1 MVQLLRRKADPVLF
15 DEAFRQRLE
24 RLTLLS
30 RRVLAQS
37 LVGEH
42 RSRHRTFAA
51 EFADY
56 RSYTQGDDFRHIDW
70 NIYARMENVFVRLSE
85 ANQDLTVHMLI
96 DASHS
101 MDWGTPTKLFYARR
115 AAAALGYIALNRFD
129 RLVIAPFSDRLHAD
143 YGPTRGRGRVLGL
156 LEFLS
161 DIKAEQPTDIDLI
174 LRQYSMRTKRR
185 GDLLVLISDLMPPTG
200 YQAGLRTLI
209 DRGWQI
215 IVIHVLDPAEVEP
228 TLGGDLELIDQE
240 TDELL
245 PVTAVAD
252 VITRYKQSLAAWCD
266 EAETF
271 CRRRG
276 IDYLR
281 VQTDWPFETIVLGTM
296 EQRGLVE

>member
-1 MVQLLRRKADPVLF
+1 MSAAPVLF
-15 DEAFRQRLE
+15 DEEFRKRLE

-70 NIYARMENVFVRLSE
+70 NIYARMESVFVRLSE
-85 ANQDLTVHMLI
+85 ANQDLTVHLLV
-96 DASHS
+96 DTSAS
-101 MDWGTPTKLFYARR
+101 MDWGDPAKFFYARR
-115 AAAALGYIALNRFD
+115 AAAAFGYMALNRFD
-129 RLVIAPFSDRLHAD
+129 NLVVVPFSDRLMPPF
-143 YGPTRGRGRVLGL
+143 GPTRGRGRVLGL
-156 LEFLS
+156 LDFLTGL
-161 DIKAEQPTDIDLI
+161 QPGTETNVDTI
-174 LRQYSMRTKRR
+174 LQQYSLHTRRR
-185 GDLLVLISDLMPPTG
+185 GDLMVLISDLLPPNG
-200 YQAGLRTLI
+200 YQAGLRTLTE
-209 DRGWQI
+209 RGWQI
-215 IVIHVLDPAEVEP
+215 VLVHLLDPSELDPA
-228 TLGGDLELIDQE
+228 LRGDLELIDLE
-240 TDELL
+240 TADRLSL
-245 PVTAVAD
+245 TPMTAIVDRYRQLVAE
-252 VITRYKQSLAAWCD
+252 WCE

-281 VQTDWPFETIVLGTM
+281 VQTNQPFETMVLGFM